1 MCYVRKIPSVKNLY
15 TLSDISL
22 DILSNNL
29 SVWYLGFVW
38 CEVKQ
43 YTFLALQVAILFQG
57 PLCFKLNAY
66 IFLGIFFFFR
76 ISYYSINILFS

>member
-15 TLSDISL
+15 TLSDIPL

-29 SVWYLGFVW
+29 SIWYLGFVW

-43 YTFLALQVAILFQG
+43 YTFLALQIAILFSRS
-57 PLCFKLNAY
+57 FV
-66 IFLGIFFFFR
+66 F
-76 ISYYSINILFS
+76 